1 MAVTKLWRLLQTLS
15 CIVNLWMQNQY
26 TILVVCLYTNNKLE
40 NRDKKIKFLEKT
52 NSKCKKIN
60 LKNKCY

>member
-1 MAVTKLWRLLQTLS
+1 
-15 CIVNLWMQNQY
+15 MQNQY